1 MSRRRPG
8 SPSDVREIGVARLTA
23 GPELIGVPASI
34 VGAVPGVGVPNI
46 GARPKKA
53 G

>member
-1 MSRRRPG
+1 MPRTHLR
-8 SPSDVREIGVARLTA
+8 SPSDVRGIGVARLT
-23 GPELIGVPASI
+23 GVPELIGVPASI
-34 VGAVPGVGVPNI
+34 VGAVPGVGGPSI

>member
-1 MSRRRPG
+1 MSRRRLG

-23 GPELIGVPASI
+23 VPELIGVPASI